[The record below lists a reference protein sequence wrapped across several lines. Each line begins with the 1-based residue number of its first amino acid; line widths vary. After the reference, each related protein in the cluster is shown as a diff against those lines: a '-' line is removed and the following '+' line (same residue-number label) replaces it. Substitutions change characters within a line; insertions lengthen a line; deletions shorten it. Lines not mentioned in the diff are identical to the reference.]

1 MPLEKAVVD
10 AALARLKKL
19 GCVVIKI
26 HGSPFSRLGEPDLV
40 GSYQGRAFAMEAK
53 KSYDDHPTIA
63 QCMKLLEWKAAGAR
77 IGLIRTADEAEAIAI
92 RGEYVGLTEILRI
105 QDETLGTPEDRT

>member
-1 MPLEKAVVD
+1 MPLESAVVD
-10 AALARLKKL
+10 AALKRLRKL

-26 HGSPFSRLGEPDLV
+26 HGSPFSRLGEPDLI

-63 QCMKLLEWKAAGAR
+63 QCMKLLEWREAGAS
-77 IGLIRTADEAEAIAI
+77 IGIIRTADEAVRVVI
-92 RGEYVGLTEILRI
+92 RGERIGLVEILRI